1 MIRRRHLLGLLALS
15 MRPVMPHRA
24 FAQPPYP
31 NRPLRL
37 VIPFPPGGGYDAPPR
52 ALPRSQFS
60 SRNSEATTS
69 PPFNMLPWS
78 PFVTGPAWISAPLSS
93 RGPGTVTGRSGQ
105 RSGHQTPMRRTIGA
119 SEHRRKCASRKQ
131 GGADE
136 ASPQGDP
143 ERRAIRFR
151 DQREETIMEL
161 CRSALRRLGAALI
174 IGLGFISGASA
185 QSGNPIRI
193 GMSLALTGAGAAPS
207 KVINTALEIW
217 RDDVNAKGG
226 LLGRPVELVV
236 YDDQSAPANVPNIY
250 TKLITVDKVD
260 LLLGPYGTNFVAP
273 AMPTIIQ
280 NNKLTISFTAIGIN
294 DKFHYPKYFSMVS
307 VGPEGVDSF
316 SIGFFDMAAAQQ
328 PQPQTVAILA
338 ADAEFAQSA
347 AAGAR
352 NQIKRHGF
360 KLVYDQSYPPNTTDF
375 APVVRAVRATNPDIV
390 YIGAYPPDNVGIIRA
405 ANEIGLAPK
414 MMGGAMIGMLV
425 TPMKVQLGPI
435 ANGLITG
442 ENFAAA
448 MTKQIAGATD
458 FLTRYGEKAVAA
470 RIDPFGFAWGPFAYS
485 AGQVLAQAVTETKSL
500 DHDKLAEYMHKASF
514 KTVSG
519 DFSFGKDGEWSKS
532 RMFWTQ
538 VQNAQPNNLDQF
550 RDGTAQ
556 PIVWPP
562 EARTG
567 TLIYPYEKARQ
578 K

>member
-1 MIRRRHLLGLLALS
+1 MDLCRNAL
-15 MRPVMPHRA
+15 
-24 FAQPPYP
+24 
-31 NRPLRL
+31 
-37 VIPFPPGGGYDAPPR
+37 
-52 ALPRSQFS
+52 
-60 SRNSEATTS
+60 
-69 PPFNMLPWS
+69 
-78 PFVTGPAWISAPLSS
+78 
-93 RGPGTVTGRSGQ
+93 
-105 RSGHQTPMRRTIGA
+105 RTLGA
-119 SEHRRKCASRKQ
+119 S
-131 GGADE
+131 
-136 ASPQGDP
+136 
-143 ERRAIRFR
+143 
-151 DQREETIMEL
+151 
-161 CRSALRRLGAALI
+161 LI
-174 IGLGFISGASA
+174 IGLGFFSGALA

-193 GMSLALTGAGAAPS
+193 GMSLALTGAGASPS
-207 KVINTALEIW
+207 KVINTALDIW
-217 RDDVNAKGG
+217 RDDINAKGG
-226 LLGRPVELVV
+226 LLGRPVELVI

-250 TKLITVDKVD
+250 TKLITIDKVD

-307 VGPEGVDSF
+307 VGPEGVDAF
-316 SIGFFDMAAAQQ
+316 SIGFFDMAAAQH
-328 PQPQTVAILA
+328 PKPQTVAILA

-352 NQIKRHGF
+352 NQIKKHGF
-360 KLVYDQSYPPNTTDF
+360 KLVYDQSYPPNATDF
-375 APVVRAVRATNPDIV
+375 APVVRAVRATDPDIV

-414 MMGGAMIGMLV
+414 IMGGAMIGMLV
-425 TPMKVQLGPI
+425 TPVKVQLGPI

-448 MTKQIAGATD
+448 MAKQIASATD
-458 FLTRYGEKAVAA
+458 FLARYGERAVAA
-470 RIDPFGFAWGPFAYS
+470 RIDPLGFAWGPFAYS
-485 AGQVLAQAVTETKSL
+485 AGQVLAQAVTETTSL
-500 DHDKLAEYMHKASF
+500 DHDKLAEHMHKASF

-532 RMFWTQ
+532 RMVWTQ

-562 EARTG
+562 EAKTG

>member
-1 MIRRRHLLGLLALS
+1 VIRFSCNMLRILGAS
-15 MRPVMPHRA
+15 
-24 FAQPPYP
+24 
-31 NRPLRL
+31 L
-37 VIPFPPGGGYDAPPR
+37 VVGFG
-52 ALPRSQFS
+52 FV
-60 SRNSEATTS
+60 SEA
-69 PPFNMLPWS
+69 P
-78 PFVTGPAWISAPLSS
+78 
-93 RGPGTVTGRSGQ
+93 
-105 RSGHQTPMRRTIGA
+105 
-119 SEHRRKCASRKQ
+119 
-131 GGADE
+131 
-136 ASPQGDP
+136 
-143 ERRAIRFR
+143 
-151 DQREETIMEL
+151 
-161 CRSALRRLGAALI
+161 
-174 IGLGFISGASA
+174 A

-193 GMSLALTGAGAAPS
+193 GMSLALTGAGAAPA
-207 KVINTALEIW
+207 KVINTALDIW
-217 RDDVNAKGG
+217 RDDINAKGG
-226 LLGRPVELVV
+226 LLGRPVELVI

-260 LLLGPYGTNFVAP
+260 LVLGPYGTNFVAP

-280 NNKLTISFTAIGIN
+280 YNKLTISFTAIGIN
-294 DKFHYPKYFSMVS
+294 DKFHYPRYFSMVS
-307 VGPEGVDSF
+307 TGPEGVDSF

-328 PQPQTVAILA
+328 PRPQTVAILA

-352 NQIKRHGF
+352 NQINKHGF
-360 KLVYDQSYPPNTTDF
+360 KLVYDQSYPPSTTDF
-375 APVVRAVRATNPDIV
+375 GPVVRAVRATNPDIV

-405 ANEIGLAPK
+405 ANEIGLVPK

-425 TPMKVQLGPI
+425 TPIKMQLGPI

-448 MTKQIAGATD
+448 SARQIVGASD
-458 FLTRYGEKAVAA
+458 FLKRYAERAA
-470 RIDPFGFAWGPFAYS
+470 AAHIDPLGFAWGPFAYS

-500 DHDKLAEYMHKASF
+500 DQDKLAEYLHKASF

-532 RMFWTQ
+532 RMVWTQ

-562 EARTG
+562 EAKTG